1 MLHPEHATL
10 IQFLPVADLLT
21 HLMRRA
27 YAERTNKK
35 MRFVQFNIEHT
46 YFEMFILMIGVDS
59 IGTLITDMSELLFS
73 WPLLNFIFFF

>member
-1 MLHPEHATL
+1 
-10 IQFLPVADLLT
+10 
-21 HLMRRA
+21 
-27 YAERTNKK
+27 

-73 WPLLNFIFFF
+73 WPLLNFIFFFWGFSPSFSWFSSISEMRWMEETLQKKKK

>member
-1 MLHPEHATL
+1 
-10 IQFLPVADLLT
+10 
-21 HLMRRA
+21 
-27 YAERTNKK
+27 